1 MAAAVVSVVTVV
13 TSGCGGPPDLETSRN
28 FQQAEQAFSAAKTPE
43 DFLRVA
49 GLYQEILD
57 RGFVSGTVLFNQGNA
72 LMRAGQRGRA
82 IAAYR
87 QAQRWRP
94 RDPYLDAN
102 LQNAL
107 ESTAADGPRSSPM
120 DYVLFW
126 QDWLS
131 YREKFLL
138 TTITLGL
145 ALLLGIAGR
154 LSPQPRL
161 WKRLG
166 LACLALTLLSGTSTA
181 RDVYRYDLVRH
192 GVVVQSETIAR
203 KGNSQTYEPAFTS
216 ALRDGTEFE
225 VRERRGDWL
234 RIHVAKAGEGWIP
247 AQAATTY

>member
-1 MAAAVVSVVTVV
+1 MVAAVAAV
-13 TSGCGGPPDLETSRN
+13 TSGCGGAADLQTSRN
-28 FQQAEQAFSAAKTPE
+28 FQQAEQAFADAARPE

-72 LMRAGQRGRA
+72 WMRAGQRGRA

-87 QAQRWRP
+87 QAQRWKP

-102 LQNAL
+102 LNNAL
-107 ESTAADGPRSSPM
+107 ASNATDSTRSSPM
-120 DYVLFW
+120 DYILFW

-138 TTITLGL
+138 TTITLGFT
-145 ALLLGIAGR
+145 LLLGIVSR
-154 LSPQPRL
+154 LLPQPRL

-166 LACLALTLLSGTSTA
+166 LACLAWTLLTGISTA
-181 RDVYRYDLVRH
+181 RDWYRYDFVMH

-203 KGNSQTYEPAFTS
+203 KGNSQNYEPAFTS

-234 RIHVAKAGEGWIP
+234 RIHVAQAGEGWIP
-247 AQAATTY
+247 AHAATTY